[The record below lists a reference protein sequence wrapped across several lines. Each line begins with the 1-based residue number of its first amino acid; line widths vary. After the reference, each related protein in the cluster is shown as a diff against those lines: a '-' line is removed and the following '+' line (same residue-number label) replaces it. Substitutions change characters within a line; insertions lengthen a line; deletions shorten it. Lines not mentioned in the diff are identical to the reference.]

1 MMMHSLKDILQRC
14 HQRREKPLRQKK
26 TIVMPSTYKS
36 LYYNFTVYY
45 AYKKPPVGLYTL
57 EEENISFMPLGR
69 APANDRVPQS
79 FGGKRFLTRQRIE
92 DWKIRQWHSSWGIR
106 VYTGTPSER
115 EGAPWHDLEFTYQA
129 LCAAPDAVL
138 ACIET
143 LVNIVTNPLL
153 TLTPS
158 GGLRFSCRVPHYLQA
173 HTESAKFYIYKDIPT
188 NGDLY
193 ERDVYLEIRG
203 SEGHSPW
210 DARYEILIGDLLNPP
225 VIAKEVLLTT
235 IDTLRSEL
243 HEPAPDGAGTL
254 KPALETVTISPPSL
268 GSYKLNLAKE
278 AFLKRDFSY
287 SHQENGLHY
296 WMQHVSKGFDAEVLL
311 WERDGTVWIQ
321 ASKSDLGLPVAATPI
336 TAVWPDTGILPR
348 VGDAELPVSEKML
361 AVRAGKLSPLA
372 IKRPSPVLQKPENTE
387 KIYQPL
393 EAGIHQIADV
403 FDTGARVIG
412 LNAEMTAR
420 NNYALESYLFKNNPI
435 CFIGN
440 FSMVEEAVRHFEKQN
455 LPSLQRHRGYR
466 FRSDA
471 IKNVPVDVRM
481 ETPFQR
487 GNVCEDPD
495 RFIAFVRKG
504 VDPTEALCPRCPVY
518 AECQQ
523 RGYLSQPEALE
534 YAEAQIFGVP
544 NLFLNPDNATLIEKT
559 IKPLNNTERLCIIN
573 ELDPNGLFLECL
585 ILRHTLKVWSVN
597 YEGQALGN
605 FAQALLRAL
614 DTESQPDNIIV
625 KRLRTLLVA
634 FEPFEAEIVRQM
646 CQFNVK
652 GRVIEQGIVDKKTG
666 TELARFT
673 VTFEGGASAY
683 IPRNS
688 EAADRLTAD
697 GLQVFDLELEAFG
710 IDEDVS
716 IPMSIP
722 QAIELGILDIGTVE
736 KIQALP
742 KVYPH
747 PGWTFWHQLKRFLAH
762 YRRDAD
768 APIIWH
774 NNALRFWVPPVLHPN
789 VQRLLVTSSQ
799 MSEKDLG
806 SLFPDEKIETV
817 RIKRTPWVAG
827 NQLFQIRTGVHS
839 LKTMLDY
846 DNNWDIIGLSKTAE
860 RFLLGIC
867 AEIERDPSVKH
878 GIITY
883 SPIIDQI
890 SDVADKENV
899 CLLTKFRKLY
909 NLDAAFEAAEV
920 VWIVGT
926 PYWDTGVIWHQAQ
939 LIFGNDEKPLRYDA
953 DTEFQHYKD
962 ERVQRIYTQIVAGLI
977 TDIIGRVGLNRWD
990 NKRVVLM
997 SNLDIP
1003 DITDRPETL
1012 LFDWEDFEI
1021 AGGLDK
1027 LAETIATRER
1037 FEAER
1042 DSLTAESSRAEVERI
1057 LGCSSRQANRALY
1070 RLRGGYLR
1078 PATFREQILS
1088 LLADGEKKAAEM
1100 VAVIEGNPAAIY
1112 HELRRLVKMGEIVK
1126 RHRGVYSLPKA

>member
-1 MMMHSLKDILQRC
+1 MMIHSFKDILQRC
-14 HQRREKPLRQKK
+14 HQRRKKPLHQKK

-36 LYYNFTVYY
+36 LYYNFTVYC
-45 AYKKPPVGLYTL
+45 AYKTPVRLYDL
-57 EEENISFMPLGR
+57 EEEAISFMPTGC

-79 FGGKRFLTRQRIE
+79 FGGKRFLTQQRIE
-92 DWKIRQWHSSWGIR
+92 DWNIRLWHSSWGIR
-106 VYTGTPSER
+106 VYTGIPSER
-115 EGAPWHDLEFTYQA
+115 EGARWHDLEFTYQA
-129 LCAAPDAVL
+129 LCAVPDAVL

-143 LVNIVTNPLL
+143 LVNIVANPLL

-158 GGLRFSCRVPHYLQA
+158 GGIRFSCRVPHYLHP

-188 NGDLY
+188 TKKSY
-193 ERDVYLEIRG
+193 ERDVYLEVRG
-203 SEGHSPW
+203 AEGHSPW

-225 VIAKEVLLTT
+225 IIAKEVLFST
-235 IDTLRSEL
+235 IDALRAEL
-243 HEPAPDGAGTL
+243 HEPAPDGTVTL
-254 KPALETVTISPPSL
+254 KPALEPVTIPPPSL
-268 GSYKLNLAKE
+268 GSYKLDLAKE

-296 WMQHVSKGFDAEVLL
+296 WTQHVSKGFDIEVLL
-311 WERDGTVWIQ
+311 WERDGTMWIQ
-321 ASKSDLGLPVAATPI
+321 ASKSDLGLPVEATPI
-336 TAVWPDTGILPR
+336 TDVWPDTGLLPR
-348 VGDAELPVSEKML
+348 VGDAGLPVSENML
-361 AVRAGKLSPLA
+361 AVREGKLSPLA
-372 IKRPSPVLQKPENTE
+372 INRPPAVLQKPEDTE

-393 EAGIHQIADV
+393 AAGIHQIEGV
-403 FDTGARVIG
+403 FDTGARVVGI
-412 LNAEMTAR
+412 NAEMRAR
-420 NNYALESYLFKNNPI
+420 NNYALESYLFKNNSV

-440 FSMVEEAVRHFEKQN
+440 FSMVEEAVRHFERQN
-455 LPSLQRHRGYR
+455 LPSLERHRGYR

-471 IKNVPVDVRM
+471 IKDVPVDVRM

-495 RFIAFVRKG
+495 RFVALVHKG
-504 VDPTEALCPRCPVY
+504 VDPSETLCPRCPVY

-523 RGYLSQPEALE
+523 RGYLSQPEALQH
-534 YAEAQIFGVP
+534 AEAQIFGNP

-559 IKPLNNTERLCIIN
+559 IKPLNTTERLCIIN
-573 ELDPNGLFLECL
+573 ELDPNRLFLECL
-585 ILRHTLKVWSVN
+585 ILRHTLEVWTVN
-597 YEGQALGN
+597 WEGHALGN

-614 DTESQPDNIIV
+614 ETGSQPDDIIV
-625 KRLRTLLVA
+625 KRLRTLFVA
-634 FEPFEAEIVRQM
+634 FEAFEAEIVRQM
-646 CQFNVK
+646 CQINVK
-652 GRVIEQGIVDKKTG
+652 GRIIERGIVDKHTG
-666 TELARFT
+666 TALARFT

-683 IPRNS
+683 IPLNS
-688 EAADRLTAD
+688 DAADRLTAD
-697 GLQVFDLELEAFG
+697 RLQVFDLESFV
-710 IDEDVS
+710 IDEDIS

-736 KIQALP
+736 KIQAFP

-774 NNALRFWVPPVLHPN
+774 NNALRFWVPPVRHPN

-799 MSEKDLG
+799 MSKKELG
-806 SLFPDEKIETV
+806 SLFPDEKIEAV
-817 RIKRTPWVAG
+817 RIKRTPWVTG

-846 DNNWDIIGLSKTAE
+846 DNNWDIIGLSKIGE

-883 SPIIDQI
+883 APLIDQI
-890 SDVADKENV
+890 GHVADKQNV
-899 CLLTKFRKLY
+899 CLLTRFKNLY

-939 LIFGNDEKPLRYDA
+939 LIFGNDEEPLCYDA

-977 TDIIGRVGLNRWD
+977 TDTIGRVGLNRWD
-990 NKRVVLM
+990 NKKVVLI
-997 SNLDIP
+997 SSLDIP

-1021 AGGLDK
+1021 AGGLDT
-1027 LAETIATRER
+1027 LTETIATRER

-1042 DSLTAESSRAEVERI
+1042 DKLTAKSSRAEIERV
-1057 LGCSSRQANRALY
+1057 LGCSSRQANRILY
-1070 RLRGGYLR
+1070 KLRGGSLR
-1078 PATFREQILS
+1078 EVTFREQILS
-1088 LLADGEKKAAEM
+1088 LLADGEKKSSEM
-1100 VAVIEGNPAAIY
+1100 VAVIEGNPTAVY
-1112 HELRRLVKMGEIVK
+1112 HELRRLVKIGEIVK
-1126 RHRGVYSLPKA
+1126 VRRGVYTLPEA

>member
-1 MMMHSLKDILQRC
+1 MMIHSLKGILQRC

-26 TIVMPSTYKS
+26 TIVIPSTYKS

-45 AYKKPPVGLYTL
+45 AYEKPPVGLYTL
-57 EEENISFMPLGR
+57 EEEDISFMPIGR
-69 APANDRVPQS
+69 APANDRVPQF
-79 FGGKRFLTRQRIE
+79 FGGKRFLTQQRIE

-106 VYTGTPSER
+106 VYTGTPSGR
-115 EGAPWHDLEFTYQA
+115 DGARWHDLAFTYQA
-129 LCAAPDAVL
+129 LCANPDAVL
-138 ACIET
+138 ACIEI
-143 LVNIVTNPLL
+143 LVNIVANPLL

-158 GGLRFSCRVPHYLQA
+158 GGLRFSCRVPDYLHA

-188 NGDLY
+188 AENLY

-225 VIAKEVLLTT
+225 IIAKEVLLRA
-235 IDTLRSEL
+235 IDTLRAEL
-243 HEPAPDGAGTL
+243 HEPAPDGTGTL
-254 KPALETVTISPPSL
+254 KSALETVTISPSSL
-268 GSYKLNLAKE
+268 GSRKLDLAKE
-278 AFLKRDFSY
+278 AFLKRGFSY
-287 SHQENGLHY
+287 LCQENGLHY
-296 WMQHVSKGFDAEVLL
+296 WTQHGSEDFGKEVSL
-311 WERDGTVWIQ
+311 WEGEGAIWIQ
-321 ASKSDLGLPVAATPI
+321 ASKPDLGLPMEATPI
-336 TAVWPDTGILPR
+336 TGVWNDTGILPR
-348 VGDAELPVSEKML
+348 VGDAGLPMSEETL
-361 AVRAGKLSPLA
+361 AVRAGKLSPLV
-372 IKRPSPVLQKPENTE
+372 IKRPAPVLQKSEGTE
-387 KIYQPL
+387 QVYEPL
-393 EAGIHQIADV
+393 ERGIHQIVGV
-403 FDTGARVIG
+403 FDTDARVVG

-420 NNYALESYLFKNNPI
+420 NNYALESYLLKNNPV

-440 FSMVEEAVRHFEKQN
+440 FSMVDEAVRHFERQN
-455 LPSLQRHRGYR
+455 LPSLERHRGYR
-466 FRSDA
+466 FRSDK
-471 IKNVPVDVRM
+471 IKDVPVDVRM

-504 VDPTEALCPRCPVY
+504 VDPSEALCPRCPVY

-534 YAEAQIFGVP
+534 QAEAQIFGNP

-585 ILRHTLKVWSVN
+585 ILRDTLEVWSVN
-597 YEGQALGN
+597 WEGQALGN

-614 DTESQPDNIIV
+614 ETKSQPDDIIV

-634 FEPFEAEIVRQM
+634 FEPFEAEIVTQM
-646 CQFNVK
+646 CQINVK
-652 GRVIEQGIVDKKTG
+652 GRIIERGIVDKHTG

-683 IPRNS
+683 IPRNKD
-688 EAADRLTAD
+688 AADRLTAD
-697 GLQVFDLELEAFG
+697 GLQVFDLESLE
-710 IDEDVS
+710 IDEDIS

-747 PGWTFWHQLKRFLAH
+747 PGWTFWHQLKRFLTH

-774 NNALRFWVPPVLHPN
+774 NNALQFWVPPVLHPN

-799 MSEKDLG
+799 RSEKDLG
-806 SLFPDEKIETV
+806 RLFPDEKIEAV
-817 RIKRTPWVAG
+817 RIKRTPWIVG

-839 LKTMLDY
+839 RKTMLDY
-846 DNNWDIIGLSKTAE
+846 DNNWDIIGLSKTGE

-883 SPIIDQI
+883 SAIIDQI

-899 CLLTKFRKLY
+899 CLLTKFRNLY

-939 LIFGNDEKPLRYDA
+939 LIFGNDEEPLCYDA
-953 DTEFQHYKD
+953 DSEFQHYKD

-977 TDIIGRVGLNRWD
+977 TDIIGRVGLNRWK
-990 NKRVVLM
+990 NKRIVLM
-997 SNLDIP
+997 SSLGIP

-1057 LGCSSRQANRALY
+1057 LGCSSRQANRVLY
-1070 RLRGGYLR
+1070 KLRGGYLR
-1078 PATFREQILS
+1078 PTTFREQILS
-1088 LLADGEKKAAEM
+1088 LLDDGEKKAAEII
-1100 VAVIEGNPAAIY
+1100 AVIEGKPESVY
-1112 HELRRLVKMGEIVK
+1112 QELRRLAKRGEIVRV
-1126 RHRGVYSLPKA
+1126 RHGVYNLPAA